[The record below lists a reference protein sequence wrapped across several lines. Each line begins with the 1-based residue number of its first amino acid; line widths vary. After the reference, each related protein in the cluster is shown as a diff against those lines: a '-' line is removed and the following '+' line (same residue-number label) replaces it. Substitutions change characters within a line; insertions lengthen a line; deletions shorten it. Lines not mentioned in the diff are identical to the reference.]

1 MTVIDTRSRL
11 PDYMDL
17 DLDFITKPGTDDI
30 LKKVGDESIK
40 RAIRNLILTNPFDRP
55 FNPTFGSGIKQLLF
69 ENATEV
75 TAILISKA
83 VETTIATFEP
93 RVDVLEV
100 TSLLN
105 EDNNSYTVTIVFTIK
120 NRPEPI
126 ITSIFLERIR

>member
-11 PDYMDL
+11 PDYADL